1 MSSLQSFFSALS
13 ASERRL
19 LLGAALLEIAL
30 MFVWS
35 VTGTIAL
42 RHGLLLLLIGMLP
55 FIRPDLPALRRNL
68 GHRAILL
75 LGALTLWIVLHNL
88 FFAWDA
94 GRAWYESVQ
103 WFKAVLCL
111 LLGLA
116 LVCAPRTVGAASR
129 WRFWL
134 LGVAAAWALHLLLNV
149 LLKDWSQPL
158 VSTMQASTRVGSRD
172 MVSYLGT
179 GLLALLLADG
189 VARFAGGV
197 RLLPLTTRWLWA
209 GVLACIALTVA
220 TMTRNALPVM
230 AVEVSLAIAA
240 LIGASA
246 TRRQRLRRGAL
257 ATLVLALVVG
267 AMAANL
273 VLDQRWTNFA
283 DSARIAWDIEH
294 NTWWINQV
302 ENPRPVNAEG
312 VPVDHSTYNRIAW
325 IKGVSTMIAEYPLG
339 TGYDRNAFRRA
350 LMKHYGASNTST
362 GHAHAGLFDFTM
374 ATGIPGGV
382 MFIGALLWLSL
393 HGWRRWRATRDP
405 AGLALAIF
413 TLSYLLRAAVDGIVR
428 DHMLEQAMFVIGLL
442 FAASMADH
450 QESKA

>member
-1 MSSLQSFFSALS
+1 MSSLQSFLSALS

-19 LLGAALLEIAL
+19 LLGAALLEAAL

-42 RHGLLLLLIGMLP
+42 RHGLLLLLISMLP
-55 FIRPDLPALRRNL
+55 FIRLDLPALRREF
-68 GHRAILL
+68 GHGAILL
-75 LGALTLWIVLHNL
+75 LGMLTLWIVLHNL

-103 WFKAVLCL
+103 WFKAMLCL

-116 LVCAPRTVGAASR
+116 LVCAPRSARPAAR

-134 LGVAAAWALHLLLNV
+134 LGVAAAWALHLILNV

-158 VSTMQASTRVGSRD
+158 VTVMQAATRVGSRD

-197 RLLPLTTRWLWA
+197 RLLPLATRWLWVS
-209 GVLACIALTVA
+209 VLACIALTVA

-230 AVEVSLAIAA
+230 AVEVGLAIVA

-257 ATLVLALVVG
+257 ATLVLALVAG

-273 VLDQRWTNFA
+273 ALDQRWTNFA
-283 DSARIAWDIEH
+283 DSARIAWDTEH
-294 NTWWINQV
+294 NTWWIDQV
-302 ENPRPVNAEG
+302 KNPRPVNAQG
-312 VPVDHSTYNRIAW
+312 VPVDHSAYNRIAW
-325 IKGVSTMIAEYPLG
+325 IKGVCSMIAEYPLG

-350 LMKHYGASNTST
+350 LMKHYGADNTAT

-442 FAASMADH
+442 CAASMADH